1 MILIRCGARA
11 NILVCYGI
19 RLFSVC
25 TMINQLFMLIVFK
38 KVFGSVVAVAFQI
51 IFCSKILQDNFF

>member
-25 TMINQLFMLIVFK
+25 TMINQIFMLIFFK

-51 IFCSKILQDNFF
+51 IFC